1 MKTGSNIG
9 QVKGDGNILKEI
21 EVQWTDDS
29 TVSIDFKKLEKA
41 TKDEWVAAAREVAKE
56 KLSQYVKTGSKIG
69 QLKGDGD
76 VLKEVEVQWA
86 DDSTAFVEFK
96 TLQTAT
102 KDEWERAVREAAK
115 KKLGKYVKTGSIWAC
130 SIGQVKGDGN
140 VLKEIEVQWTD
151 DSTVSVDFKRL
162 EKATKDEWVAEVA
175 KPRDSWLEILVASLS
190 VDLSVYGI
198 LRVEQLIELADDAKL
213 DEITAKE
220 THCCWG
226 SSSSLLDWQRMQL
239 QGLALVLS
247 GWDLWS
253 KSPGDS
259 ISEAQDVLN
268 DLEKLIDELSAEQ
281 NYTEAHDASVR
292 LRKVRRIIEDSHS
305 NYEQL
310 GQELAK
316 LSTQCKG
323 TNQKIAAAVQNTKF
337 DDAEKLKRERE
348 EYIADLR
355 QRFHAISTNL
365 AFAASDVQRYVQ
377 MLVLIP
383 ASQMKES
390 TSLSPQVMEAVDMA
404 FNELRSLVGELKTRK
419 DEAVQQEDFMNAPKL
434 QKQIEQ
440 SNCTAIHRSAD
451 ARTHEIYS
459 RKPVSKWKSRLY
471 SVKSLM

>member
-1 MKTGSNIG
+1 MLPDVAGCRWKYDTVKIGDWKRESKIAEEPIIYSSGVHDSQGFKWEKGDTALHMALRNQKTAVAGFLICYGATVMIRNDQDRTAVDVGGASMISTARKAEEVRKAHVARKAAKGKLGKYVKTGSNIG

-220 THCCWG
+220 THCC
-226 SSSSLLDWQRMQL
+226 
-239 QGLALVLS
+239 
-247 GWDLWS
+247 
-253 KSPGDS
+253 
-259 ISEAQDVLN
+259 
-268 DLEKLIDELSAEQ
+268 
-281 NYTEAHDASVR
+281 
-292 LRKVRRIIEDSHS
+292 
-305 NYEQL
+305 
-310 GQELAK
+310 
-316 LSTQCKG
+316 
-323 TNQKIAAAVQNTKF
+323 
-337 DDAEKLKRERE
+337 
-348 EYIADLR
+348 
-355 QRFHAISTNL
+355 
-365 AFAASDVQRYVQ
+365 
-377 MLVLIP
+377 
-383 ASQMKES
+383 
-390 TSLSPQVMEAVDMA
+390 
-404 FNELRSLVGELKTRK
+404 
-419 DEAVQQEDFMNAPKL
+419 
-434 QKQIEQ
+434 
-440 SNCTAIHRSAD
+440 
-451 ARTHEIYS
+451 
-459 RKPVSKWKSRLY
+459 
-471 SVKSLM
+471 